1 MNHPNEIVFKRSVR
15 GHAYDVKVGDKTR
28 TELTW
33 DEALGVMAAWVLSH
47 PLPYVTAGRREGLCN
62 KTVAVR

>member
-28 TELTW
+28 QELTW
-33 DEALGVMAAWVLSH
+33 DEALGVMAAWVLVI
-47 PLPYVTAGRREGLCN
+47 PCLM
-62 KTVAVR
+62 

>member
-1 MNHPNEIVFKRSVR
+1 MTHPNQITFTRSVR
-15 GHAYDVKVGDKTR
+15 GNGIDVKVGDKTR

-62 KTVAVR
+62 KTVAMR